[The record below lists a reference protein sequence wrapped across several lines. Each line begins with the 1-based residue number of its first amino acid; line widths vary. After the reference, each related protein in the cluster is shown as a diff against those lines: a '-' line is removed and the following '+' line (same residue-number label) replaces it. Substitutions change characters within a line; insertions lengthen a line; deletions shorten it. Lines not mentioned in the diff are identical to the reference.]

1 MKIKLL
7 ISILIFTVIF
17 LLVYSFFIEPNMLI
31 VKNYRIKDESLK
43 GIKIVFIGDL
53 HIQPDQ
59 SKRLN
64 KVVNLVNEQ
73 NPDIV
78 LSVGDFVNGQ
88 TEKSTLP
95 ILDIVNQLKN
105 IKTKYGIYTVL
116 GNHDWWFDGK
126 KVADTC
132 ISNGIKVLANSNT
145 KINVNGKD
153 IYIAG
158 VEDLETGTPDIDK
171 ALEGTKNPVILL
183 THSPDV
189 FPNVPKNVNL
199 TLAGH
204 LHGGQVRLPLWG
216 SIIIPSYYG
225 DKYAYGLIEE
235 KRKKMIVTMG
245 IGTSTLNVRFN
256 CVPEIVVIEFD

>member
-1 MKIKLL
+1 MKKLL
-7 ISILIFTVIF
+7 ISILIFTVIL

-31 VKNYRIKDESLK
+31 VKKYHIKDEALK

-64 KVVNLVNEQ
+64 KIVDLANEQ
-73 NPDIV
+73 KPDIV

-95 ILDIVNQLKN
+95 VDKIISDIKN

-126 KVADTC
+126 RVTDTC
-132 ISNGIKVLANSNT
+132 KSNGIKVLANSNT
-145 KINVNGKD
+145 KINVNGKE

-158 VEDLETGTPDIDK
+158 VEDLSTGTPDVNK

-189 FPNVPKNVNL
+189 FPNIPKNVNL

-216 SIIIPSYYG
+216 AIIIPSYYG

-245 IGTSTLNVRFN
+245 IGTSILNVRFA
-256 CVPEIVVIEFD
+256 CVPEIVVIEFE